1 MRACCYGDDAP
12 VPCERMHEGSQDRHR
27 LDFSDRHQLDWHG
40 VPKVMVGFGGFW
52 LPPVRSF
59 GVCLI

>member
-12 VPCERMHEGSQDRHR
+12 VPCERLHEVSQDG
-27 LDFSDRHQLDWHG
+27 HQLDWHG

>member
-1 MRACCYGDDAP
+1 MRACCYGDGAP
-12 VPCERMHEGSQDRHR
+12 VPCERLHEGSQDGHR
-27 LDFSDRHQLDWHG
+27 LDWHG

-59 GVCLI
+59 VRRVFDMTITIAA